1 MARLS
6 GGANNMHPLSW
17 GGAQTEKIP
26 IFVKEGYIVR
36 VHYFKK
42 RGQLRESPSPKRAVG
57 QLN

>member
-1 MARLS
+1 
-6 GGANNMHPLSW
+6 MHPLSW
-17 GGAQTEKIP
+17 GGGAQTENIP

-36 VHYFKK
+36 EHYLKK